1 MPCRTLPHRPEAP
14 RKAVRRSY
22 SAWAGLFENRA
33 IDFMIRYSSYS
44 LTNYRT
50 NPSAPT
56 ELLCSLAKEYRE
68 LQDLRERVRKAEA
81 AAASAVRSPYSE
93 RPTVGAAD
101 RSRARAAPNSTT
113 FSTATRSARLS
124 VGSPSM

>member
-33 IDFMIRYSSYS
+33 IDFMIRYSSYAG
-44 LTNYRT
+44 TNYRT

-56 ELLCSLAKEYRE
+56 KLLCSVETEYRE
-68 LQDLRERVRKAEA
+68 LLDLRERVRKAEA
-81 AAASAVRSPYSE
+81 AARNAPAESKNT
-93 RPTVGAAD
+93 RPN
-101 RSRARAAPNSTT
+101 RSRNRNG
-113 FSTATRSARLS
+113 
-124 VGSPSM
+124 GS